1 MLALLV
7 LLLVRLRLF
16 TSRQHQTPRSAHGQQ
31 EGLTGVA
38 TKALGTTLPGN
49 GRLGLRTICNAHS
62 VHSARYSA
70 PRKREP
76 SKNIGHRT
84 PYRALEAWYGSAESS
99 LRRPSALAEPL
110 FHLAA
115 PAIPQQITG
124 SKRSPSPEQYRDTAP
139 AKVGSNI
146 TSTGSP

>member
-1 MLALLV
+1 M
-7 LLLVRLRLF
+7 
-16 TSRQHQTPRSAHGQQ
+16 
-31 EGLTGVA
+31 
-38 TKALGTTLPGN
+38 KALGTMLPGD
-49 GRLGLRTICNAHS
+49 GAWRSAQCQRV
-62 VHSARYSA
+62 VHSA